1 MAPFVRILFAL
12 LLCLSCPGALLA
24 AAGPQPLALDG
35 KTHHFGLDSG
45 QLSFLVDKG
54 GKLDIAQVAAPATQ
68 EKFTPLPGNLGAG
81 YVQDVYW
88 LRFTLDR
95 SSTAPVEWIL
105 DVLPTYLDDLRLYE
119 PDGHGEMREH
129 RSGDLLPF
137 STREVEYRGF
147 AFRLSVPEGTS
158 VYYLRLRSTSSMAAI
173 LQLWQEA
180 DFAPAVQREYLFFGL
195 QSGLLF
201 ACALL
206 SLITWLAIR
215 EPLHLHFGAM
225 VLLVQLL
232 ALTLHGFTAQYLL
245 PDDPQMAGSLVGVL
259 VGLSTGM
266 IFFFLRALL
275 EIPRYHPILNVVTLA
290 GVALGFITAV
300 SVPFGLYSYT
310 APILMFLPLPTY
322 LFLPFVFRRL
332 LRQRGRS
339 GWIDVAALSM
349 YVGVSTL
356 NVAGL
361 VGLGPFL
368 LWVLNGNQLMTLI
381 YLLLFNF
388 SVHMRVA
395 EANRLRIQA
404 QEAVERERLI
414 RDDQTR
420 FLAMIAHELRTPIAV
435 VSAAMQSLR
444 LLDPHPGEPR
454 QIRYQR
460 IEGSVRR
467 MDTTLQA
474 CLTEDRIMTGRW
486 LTKVERI
493 ELDRLTLGLI
503 DESGDEARRR
513 TCMTRIGNPPAVEG
527 EQALLVVVLRNLL
540 DNALKYAPA
549 PGSIDISIEA
559 SAHEK
564 RPGVLWR
571 IIDHGPGLTPDL
583 AAKVFDKYT
592 RGGENSAKPGLGL
605 GLYLSRRIVQSHG
618 GWLDADPDY
627 RGGAC
632 FRCWLP
638 LTPPDIASRKTV

>member
-1 MAPFVRILFAL
+1 MVPFARILFAL

-24 AAGPQPLALDG
+24 AAGPQSLVLDG
-35 KTHHFGLDSG
+35 KTRHFSLDSG

-54 GKLDIAQVAAPATQ
+54 GKLDIGQVAAPETQ
-68 EKFTPLPGNLGAG
+68 EKFAPLPGNLGAG
-81 YVQDVYW
+81 YVRDVYW

-95 SSTAPVEWIL
+95 SGTAPVEWIL

-147 AFRLSVPEGTS
+147 AFRLTVPEGTS

-215 EPLHLHFGAM
+215 EPLHLQFGVM

-245 PDDPQMAGSLVGVL
+245 PDDPELAGSMVGVL

-266 IFFFLRALL
+266 IFFFLRELL
-275 EIPRYHPILNVVTLA
+275 EIPRYHPILNVVMLI
-290 GVALGFITAV
+290 GVALGFITAA

-339 GWIDVAALSM
+339 GWIDVAALGM

-395 EANRLRIQA
+395 EANQLRIQA

-444 LLDPHPGEPR
+444 LLDPQPGEPR

-493 ELDRLTLGLI
+493 ELDRLTLELI

-559 SAHEK
+559 STHEK

-571 IIDHGPGLTPDL
+571 IIDHGPGLAPEL
-583 AAKVFDKYT
+583 ARKVFDKYT